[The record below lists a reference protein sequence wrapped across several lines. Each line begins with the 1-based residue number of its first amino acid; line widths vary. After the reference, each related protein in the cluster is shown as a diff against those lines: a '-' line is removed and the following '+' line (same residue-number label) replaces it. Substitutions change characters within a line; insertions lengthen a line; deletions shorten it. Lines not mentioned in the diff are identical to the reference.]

1 MICIYILDF
10 KVFSFIKFFKIY
22 FVDDFNRV
30 ELIGKYNY
38 INVSY
43 ILMNVGEMEVYYIV
57 V

>member
-10 KVFSFIKFFKIY
+10 KVYIFIKFFKIY